1 MENVEVAAPPALA
14 TAKPAARPAA
24 GACTLKLRFMGTTWV
39 EIRDRGGKVLLSK
52 LNDLDTEAEVSGRPP
67 FDIVVGNAPHV
78 TVLYDDREVPLEPH
92 TRVAVARLTL
102 E

>member
-1 MENVEVAAPPALA
+1 
-14 TAKPAARPAA
+14 
-24 GACTLKLRFMGTTWV
+24 
-39 EIRDRGGKVLLSK
+39 
-52 LNDLDTEAEVSGRPP
+52 VSGRPP
-67 FDIVVGNAPHV
+67 FVIVVGNAPHV